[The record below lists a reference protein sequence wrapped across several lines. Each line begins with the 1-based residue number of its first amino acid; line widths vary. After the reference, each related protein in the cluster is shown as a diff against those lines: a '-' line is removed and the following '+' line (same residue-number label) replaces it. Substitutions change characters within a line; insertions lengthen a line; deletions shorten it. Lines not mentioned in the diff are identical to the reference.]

1 MKNYFFTKALTSD
14 GWHNNVLICVNDQGI
29 ISSVTADASD
39 QNALKI
45 DGYAIA
51 GMPNIH
57 SHAFQRAMA
66 GLAEYSVSSQD
77 SFWTWRDL
85 MYRFAAVITPED
97 LKTIADQ
104 LYMEMLK
111 AGYVSVAEFHYLHHA
126 PDDAPYQSGAKMS
139 HSMTRGAKTSR
150 TLIGSVKMSHAII
163 NSALRTGIAL
173 THLPVLYN
181 ASGFGGQPLKEEQKR
196 FSHNVQ
202 DFCTLLSEL
211 NIKQDNYKLGM
222 AFHSLRAVQEPDVHI
237 AINHLSNLDA
247 NAPIHIHIAEQI
259 KEVED
264 CIAWSNKRPI
274 EWLNDAVTL
283 DKRWCLIHATHLN
296 SDEIRMIAS
305 SGAVV
310 GICPT
315 TEANLGDGLF
325 PLSDYLTRSGRFAIG
340 SDSHISVSAA
350 EELRLLE
357 YGQRLTLQQRNITA
371 AATKNTHTGAALY
384 HEALKGGVQA
394 SGFDGGAIEKGR
406 RADIITLDPKSALLA
421 GTPDEKIL
429 DRFIFNG
436 SQNMVNNTI
445 VLGRLCVKN
454 YRHFDEDNI
463 TAAYIELVEKLQ
475 KRVSLRHE

>member
-1 MKNYFFTKALTSD
+1 MYRQPEFIEKMKNYFFTKALTSD
-14 GWHNNVLICVNDQGI
+14 GWHNNVLVCVNDQGI
-29 ISSVTADASD
+29 ISSVTANASD

-66 GLAEYSVSSQD
+66 GLAEYSISSQD

-97 LKTIADQ
+97 LKIIADQ

-126 PDDAPYQSGAKMS
+126 PEGAIYHNRAKMS
-139 HSMTRGAKTSR
+139 HSI
-150 TLIGSVKMSHAII
+150 IG
-163 NSALRTGIAL
+163 SALRTGIAL
-173 THLPVLYN
+173 THLPVLYS

-202 DFCTLLSEL
+202 DFCMLLSEL
-211 NIKQDNYKLGM
+211 DIKQDNYKLGM
-222 AFHSLRAVQEPDVHI
+222 AFHSLRAVKESDMHI
-237 AINHLSNLDA
+237 AIDHLSSLDA
-247 NAPIHIHIAEQI
+247 NAPIHIHIAEQV

-340 SDSHISVSAA
+340 SDSHISVSVI

-357 YGQRLTLQQRNITA
+357 YGQRLALQQRNITA
-371 AATKNTHTGAALY
+371 AAAKNTHTGAALY

-463 TAAYIELVEKLQ
+463 TAAYIELVENLQ